1 MGLVLRVCRAMA
13 EELDADAYVH
23 VPYRS
28 SKLTFALKVLR
39 GFRDYDSRAAGPLPS
54 SAHV

>member
-1 MGLVLRVCRAMA
+1 MA